1 MGSSFELKEE
11 NTTMPADAAIF
22 EGYSRAGTSTS
33 QLKDEIC
40 PTALLFPGCL
50 RAEVPT
56 VPWVRS
62 QHVQFQD
69 THPAESLALKKNQS
83 FGDDLSAK

>member
-11 NTTMPADAAIF
+11 NKTMPADTAIF
-22 EGYSRAGTSTS
+22 EGYSRAGASTS

-40 PTALLFPGCL
+40 PTVFLFPGCL

-56 VPWVRS
+56 APQVRS
-62 QHVQFQD
+62 QHVQLQ
-69 THPAESLALKKNQS
+69 TLTLLNH
-83 FGDDLSAK
+83 